1 MNKFLSQVF
10 LMFLP
15 VTLFSQINVGSK
27 SWYVTRK
34 AGEFKS
40 DEIQLLKNAEKTV
53 FVYKDSDI
61 EYLEELKA
69 MLSSAWTIT
78 DLEFVHYSDIYTRDH
93 EYEEGI
99 AYWTPEL
106 YTKVVY
112 REDKRGMRREAGRY
126 YYYYLYLAI
135 VHQGEWKPIAR
146 IELFPEFDFYLRA
159 MELKEKPNVVKKFF
173 LGDQWNRGKE
183 GVKHTKMTQ
192 YLLSEGTT
200 YNWNP
205 LYLKNAF
212 QFIQKQLDKEEE
224 YWMFKER
231 EEAELAAL
239 QTDTLYVPAYVKT
252 LYNGLKGQEKSAEE
266 RQRLMDEAFEKYP
279 YAYKVVEVDEIMRL
293 AEVRSEPVY
302 YLSYLRC
309 NMDKHLSIMEAK
321 SGSWLYYEY
330 RGMQVFPWIKPKD
343 MKKLAKAIKKAK

>member
-1 MNKFLSQVF
+1 M
-10 LMFLP
+10 
-15 VTLFSQINVGSK
+15 
-27 SWYVTRK
+27 
-34 AGEFKS
+34 
-40 DEIQLLKNAEKTV
+40 
-53 FVYKDSDI
+53 YKDSDI

-78 DLEFVHYSDIYTRDH
+78 DLEFVYYGDIYTRDH
-93 EYEEGI
+93 EYEEGT
-99 AYWTPEL
+99 AYWTPQL
-106 YTKVVY
+106 YTKIRY
-112 REDKRGMRREAGRY
+112 REDKYGRKTEVGRY
-126 YYYYLYLAI
+126 YYNFLYLAI
-135 VHQGEWKPIAR
+135 LHQGELKPIAR

-173 LGDQWNRGKE
+173 LGDQFNRGKE
-183 GVKHTKMTQ
+183 GAKSAKMTQ

-224 YWMFKER
+224 YWMFKEI

-252 LYNGLKGQEKSAEE
+252 LYNGYKGQEKSAEE

-279 YAYKVVEVDEIMRL
+279 YAYKLVEMDEIMRL

>member
-27 SWYVTRK
+27 SWHVTRK

-99 AYWTPEL
+99 AYWTPKL
-106 YTKVVY
+106 HTKVLY
-112 REDKRGMRREAGRY
+112 REDQREMRTEVGRY
-126 YYYYLYLAI
+126 YYYFLYLAI

-173 LGDQWNRGKE
+173 LGDQFNRGKE
-183 GVKHTKMTQ
+183 GVKNTKMMQ

-212 QFIQKQLDKEEE
+212 QFIQKQFDKEEE
-224 YWMFKER
+224 HWMFEER
-231 EEAELAAL
+231 EEEELAAL
-239 QTDTLYVPAYVKT
+239 QTDTLYVPAYAKT
-252 LYNGLKGQEKSAEE
+252 LYNGFKEKSAEE

-279 YAYKVVEVDEIMRL
+279 YAYKVVEMDEIMRL

-302 YLSYLRC
+302 YLSYLKC
-309 NMDKHLSIMEAK
+309 NQDKHLSIMEAK

-330 RGMQVFPWIKPKD
+330 RGGKKFPWIKSKD
-343 MKKLAKAIKKAK
+343 ISKLSKAIKKAK